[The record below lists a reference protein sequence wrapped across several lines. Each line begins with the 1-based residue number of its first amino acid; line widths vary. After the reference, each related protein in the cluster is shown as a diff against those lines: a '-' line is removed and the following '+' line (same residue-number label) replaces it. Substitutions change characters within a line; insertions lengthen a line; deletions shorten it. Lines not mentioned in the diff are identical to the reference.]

1 MSSKGKK
8 YSNTDPI
15 VMTILKGWNSG
26 FLSEEA
32 KKSFGNIDTWNLD
45 KHTSF
50 FIWNAIPT
58 YLSDLKKHY
67 KDDINT
73 LNILIIYGL
82 IKTWIEKELEIMSI
96 DTNALVKDF
105 DELLFKNL
113 ALALNGLSIFK
124 EDKKTKE
131 LKNNLPKYWDKSFK
145 SIYDPMDHSIP
156 YLNNKV
162 AEKLSGINTD
172 KIKINE
178 ISDKNEL
185 IKKINEWSDKYEKT
199 CSDAGL
205 DLNNLKDFIIEY
217 DWDTRFLWLI
227 SHAIIINPQNNLI
240 EIYEKSIFKEYGKL
254 VKLTFSILEKINIGK
269 YEAIKYIPNL
279 FIRLYDYLIHGY
291 GTNFYHDDNDMNIS
305 QKKILYSTIAS
316 DFLLKPTKENT
327 LNHNLFSVLGITFKC
342 LHHENG
348 LKKANSGDL
357 KGAIEDFTKSIA
369 ANPNQ
374 VISHHDRALARKL
387 SKDYKGA
394 IEDYTK
400 VIELNN
406 EIKGEDNKWTES
418 IYLERGYCKFL
429 VEDDE
434 GAITDYTKVVEY
446 NPESYIGFGR
456 RGIVNNF
463 IGDHKKAVFDF
474 RKALDFYYENDEYEL
489 NKIILYMKSG
499 DSKFALED
507 FEGARFDT
515 NEAIL
520 LNSEKQILKKS
531 SLSELYEQLGCIN
544 TCLDKKDEALLCFSK
559 AIELNP
565 KSLSAYSLK
574 AEYLFLTFKDQEAA
588 LNECEKALNL
598 NIEEPA
604 ILNILYIKSNIKIF
618 NDKPNEVI
626 ESLKDLDK
634 MIKMH
639 EKFFGNSLNKNEEL
653 GNYYLLKAKA
663 IYILKKDPTKNLLK
677 AAELGNKEAKKILK
691 VVDNE

>member
-67 KDDINT
+67 KEDINT
-73 LNILIIYGL
+73 LNILVIYGL
-82 IKTWIEKELEIMSI
+82 IKNWIEKELEIMSI

-565 KSLSAYSLK
+565 KSLSAYGLK
-574 AEYLFLTFKDQEAA
+574 AEYLYLTFKDQEAA